1 MEALALLC
9 TLHADGPATLQ
20 RLRRGGCADL
30 AAVEALPAEE
40 LARLVGVSASAARR
54 LAREACLLRERL
66 APGDADALLDREEA
80 PEAIEQ
86 AQRPNAALD
95 ENDRA
100 LIQRVLTRPR
110 PGGPELEE
118 RAGNT
123 ELEERASNTELEG
136 RASNTEL
143 EERVGATLPEAPA
156 DQAPLADERGT
167 GGDDTLSTE
176 SVEPAAASAPSE
188 TQAPEPVGTPL
199 TQGTVDGLA
208 SAELATLASAEVT
221 TLEEL
226 AAADVGTLARATG
239 LPFSSIARWVF
250 LARRGG
256 RLPEPPA
263 QDAPFGTGIEEA
275 EGAAPA
281 VEADAEPVEAAS
293 PEATISE
300 PTITQAAAASSE
312 REAVETEAP
321 YEAAQVTSDG
331 FGACIFEEPVPATTA
346 PSAAPTSAETTA
358 FEAPAAPA
366 AAEHL
371 ATPQVEHIQ
380 PAAPVEADPATEVIW
395 DAELVSSAAP
405 EPPAMEAFE
414 SPVPITEDPTV
425 RPPFWQVRAA
435 WRGQQDAAPA
445 SGARAAVAAAPSA
458 EARAVG
464 SADAATTAADGA
476 APSDGVMQAAESPA
490 AEAPAPEQPSA
501 LQSRPVESG
510 SMEER
515 ATEHADL
522 SAAQPAAAVQDDTS
536 LGWDF
541 VIPSRREVGAKV
553 HGQDPAADQPAEGI
567 GGPFA

>member
-208 SAELATLASAEVT
+208 SAELATLAAADVT

-275 EGAAPA
+275 EEAAPA

-331 FGACIFEEPVPATTA
+331 FGACIFDESV
-346 PSAAPTSAETTA
+346 S
-358 FEAPAAPA
+358 APA
-366 AAEHL
+366 AASAPATSAESTLSETTASAALEH
-371 ATPQVEHIQ
+371 P
-380 PAAPVEADPATEVIW
+380 APVEEDPATEVIW

-541 VIPSRREVGAKV
+541 VIPSRREVGAKG

>member
-136 RASNTEL
+136 RAGNTEL

-208 SAELATLASAEVT
+208 SAELATLAAAEVT

-275 EGAAPA
+275 EEAAPA

-346 PSAAPTSAETTA
+346 PSAAPTSAESTSSESTAAETTA

-395 DAELVSSAAP
+395 DAEPVSSAAP

-414 SPVPITEDPTV
+414 APVPITEDPTV

-435 WRGQQDAAPA
+435 WRGQQDAA
-445 SGARAAVAAAPSA
+445 SSTCTAVAVDAPAMGAAEAAPL
-458 EARAVG
+458 
-464 SADAATTAADGA
+464 
-476 APSDGVMQAAESPA
+476 AAEGA
-490 AEAPAPEQPSA
+490 GAPAPEQPSD
-501 LQSRPVESG
+501 LEGGSPES
-510 SMEER
+510 S
-515 ATEHADL
+515 ATESADL
-522 SAAQPAAAVQDDTS
+522 PAAQPAAAVQDDTS